1 MRTTLTLDDDVA
13 ALLRKEMGNSGL
25 SFKEMVNHYLRL
37 GIVQGKRGLAR
48 KPFEVKSRKLG
59 LPPGMSYDCIGQL
72 LEDLEGPLH
81 R

>member
-13 ALLRKEMGNSGL
+13 VLLQREAKKSGMT
-25 SFKEMVNHYLRL
+25 FKAAVNHYLRE
-37 GIVQGKRGLAR
+37 GIKQGKRNQSR
-48 KPFEVKSRKLG
+48 KPFVVHARPLG

-72 LEDLEGPLH
+72 LEDLEGPMH